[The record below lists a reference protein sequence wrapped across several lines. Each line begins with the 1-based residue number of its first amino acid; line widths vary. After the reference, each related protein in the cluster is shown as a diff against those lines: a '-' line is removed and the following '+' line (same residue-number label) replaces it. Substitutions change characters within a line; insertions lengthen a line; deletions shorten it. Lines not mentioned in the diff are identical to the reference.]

1 MTPAERAASAAYQIG
16 WLVVRRIPEPCARWM
31 FEQIADAS
39 WRLHGRG
46 VQQLEANLRRVE
58 PDATS
63 TRLRELSRAGM
74 RSYLRY
80 WMEAFRLPV
89 TPRERIVSGMN
100 VTGEMG
106 TAVAQLQ
113 TGRGV
118 IFALPH
124 MANVDVGAAWLTTR
138 GVGRICVVVERL
150 RPESLF
156 RQFMA
161 YRESLGLEVIPHSGG
176 PSPFGV
182 MARRLRAGQVVC
194 IVADRDLSTGGI
206 EVSLFGENARVGAGP
221 ATLAVHTGAALMPVT
236 MWFEGR
242 GWRAHVYPEIPVPAD
257 GTRAQNVAAMTQ
269 QLATVW
275 QGAIAEHPQD
285 WHMLQKVF
293 AADLDAAPLPSGR
306 RHARAAARRWGWL
319 TPRIVREKNDGGPPG
334 AAGGLGTAGYGYAPG
349 YLNKRC
355 PGAYLVRYG
364 RT

>member
-1 MTPAERAASAAYQIG
+1 MTLAERAVSAAYRIG
-16 WLVVRRIPEPCARWM
+16 WLVVQRIPEPTARWV
-31 FEQIADAS
+31 FEQVADVS
-39 WRLHGRG
+39 WRLNGPG

-80 WMEAFRLPV
+80 WVEAFRLPA
-89 TPRERIVSGMN
+89 TPRERIMSGMR

-106 TAVAQLQ
+106 LATAQLQ
-113 TGRGV
+113 AGRGV

-124 MANVDVGAAWLTTR
+124 MGNVDVGAAWLATR
-138 GVGRICVVVERL
+138 GAGRICVVAERL

-156 RQFMA
+156 KQFMA

-182 MARRLRAGQVVC
+182 MARRLRTGQMVC
-194 IVADRDLSTGGI
+194 IVADRDLSTGGV

-221 ATLAVHTGAALMPVT
+221 AALAVHTGAALMPVT

-242 GWRAHVYPEIPVPAD
+242 GWRAHVHPEIPLPAD
-257 GTRAQNVAAMTQ
+257 GTRAQKAAHMTQ
-269 QLATVW
+269 HLATVW
-275 QGAIAEHPQD
+275 QGAIADHPQD

-293 AADLDAAPLPSGR
+293 AADLDAAPGQRGR
-306 RHARAAARRWGWL
+306 ARAR
-319 TPRIVREKNDGGPPG
+319 
-334 AAGGLGTAGYGYAPG
+334 
-349 YLNKRC
+349 
-355 PGAYLVRYG
+355 
-364 RT
+364 